1 MSHTST
7 FASVLSEWSFE
18 PQIVL
23 GLLLVAVVY
32 AAGLRDLARR
42 GRLWHTVRRRH
53 AVFFALGLLT
63 LVVALLSPL
72 DTLDGRVFSFHMTQH
87 LLLLEAAPPLLLLG
101 KPIPVL
107 LLGLPRPL
115 LRRVT
120 RVYLRTPWLERFTR
134 RLLSPVIAWPLYV
147 GDLLL
152 WHIPALYQA
161 TLWEPGLHLLEHLCF
176 LGTGLLFWWVVVQP
190 WPGTTPLHAGLRL
203 GYEVAAMLPM
213 GMLGALF
220 TFADTLWYPYYAT
233 HTPPWGMSA
242 VDDQRLGGLIM
253 WLPGSL
259 TYMGI
264 AAVLFFA
271 MLRADE
277 RMAGTEADEPADDA
291 LAPT

>member
-1 MSHTST
+1 MSNTST
-7 FASVLSEWSFE
+7 LMSVLTAWTFE

-23 GLLLVAVVY
+23 GLVLLSAVYV
-32 AAGLRDLARR
+32 AGLRDLARR
-42 GRLWHTVRRRH
+42 GRLWHTVGRRH
-53 AVFFALGLLT
+53 AAFFALGILT
-63 LVVALLSPL
+63 LALALLSPL
-72 DTLDGRVFSFHMTQH
+72 DSLDTRVFSFHMTQH
-87 LLLLEAAPPLLLLG
+87 LLLLEVVPPLLLLG
-101 KPIPVL
+101 KPVPVL
-107 LLGLPRPL
+107 LLGLPRGA

-120 RVYLRTPWLERFTR
+120 RYYRQTSWLEWLTR
-134 RLLSPVIAWPLYV
+134 RALSPVVAWPLYV

-152 WHIPALYQA
+152 WHVPALYQA

-176 LGTGLLFWWVVVQP
+176 LGTGLLFWWVVFAP
-190 WPGTTPLHAGLRL
+190 WPGTAPLHAGLRL

-233 HTPPWGMSA
+233 HTPPWGMSP

-277 RMAGTEADEPADDA
+277 RTAEDEVNEPADGA
-291 LAPT
+291 IASS